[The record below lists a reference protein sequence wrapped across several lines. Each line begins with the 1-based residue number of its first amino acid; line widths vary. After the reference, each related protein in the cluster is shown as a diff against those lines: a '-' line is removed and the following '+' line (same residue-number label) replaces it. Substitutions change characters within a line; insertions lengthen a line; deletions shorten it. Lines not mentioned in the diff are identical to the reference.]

1 MPVFRAGDPWRQAS
15 GLSRTDRPEARL
27 HCFFLAAVGAVEQ
40 EILSEVGVRLR
51 DAYGFAVR
59 RLAPLPEPE
68 YAYDAQRGQYSSI
81 LVLRELAAVAQANT
95 GKNACATKLLAV
107 TEKDLFI
114 PMLTFVYG
122 QAQLGGTLSII
133 SLARLR
139 QEFYGLP
146 PNREVLLARASKE
159 ALHEAGHTFNL
170 THCADKGCAMCLST
184 NIRQLDLK
192 NNRYCGACS
201 ALVRETIE
209 NMNSEKSG

>member
-1 MPVFRAGDPWRQAS
+1 MSVFRARDPAV
-15 GLSRTDRPEARL
+15 
-27 HCFFLAAVGAVEQ
+27 FLAAVGAVEL
-40 EILSEVGVRLR
+40 EILSEVEIRLR

-81 LVLRELAAVAQANT
+81 LVLRELAARCPESAV
-95 GKNACATKLLAV
+95 KLLAV

-122 QAQLGGTLSII
+122 QAQLGGTLGII

-139 QEFYGLP
+139 QEFNGLP
-146 PNREVLLARASKE
+146 PNRDVLVARALKE
-159 ALHEAGHTFNL
+159 ALHETGHTFNL
-170 THCADKGCAMCLST
+170 THCDDKGCAMCLST

-192 NNRYCGACS
+192 NDRYCGACS

-209 NMNSEKSG
+209 NMNAENGG

>member
-1 MPVFRAGDPWRQAS
+1 MPVSGARDPAFSGAGP
-15 GLSRTDRPEARL
+15 RPALPLGRPGT
-27 HCFFLAAVGAVEQ
+27 CPTGFFFLAAVGAVDP
-40 EILSEVGVRLR
+40 EILSELGVLLG

-68 YAYDAQRGQYSSI
+68 HAYDAQRGQYSSI
-81 LVLRELAAVAQANT
+81 LVLRDLAARCPEAAV
-95 GKNACATKLLAV
+95 KLLAV
-107 TEKDLFI
+107 TEQDLFI
-114 PMLTFVYG
+114 PMLTFIYG
-122 QAQLGGTLSII
+122 QAQLGGTLGII

-146 PNREVLLARASKE
+146 PNRELLLARARKE

-170 THCADKGCAMCLST
+170 IHCGDKSCAMCLST

-192 NNRYCGACS
+192 NDRYCEACS

-209 NMNSEKSG
+209 NMHAEKSG